1 MPDSSSQIVLVEHAG
16 EHISVSLEF
25 KDRERLSISVH
36 PDGTVTALAP
46 SSRTLEEVLT
56 RLNRRRGWIA
66 KQRRHFEKYQPLPRE
81 KWYVSGETHRY
92 LGRQYRLRVHRAG
105 AASVRLVGRF
115 FEVHVPAPE
124 QPRAVAAAMGRWY
137 QSHAESVFQER
148 VRRCMQ
154 SASALRLQ
162 LDVKLRVRPMARR
175 WGSCSNAGMITLNT
189 NLVKTPL
196 HCIDYVIMHELCH
209 LRVHDHGP
217 AFFRLLG
224 RCMPDW
230 RQRKE
235 RLDLL
240 VLR

>member
-16 EHISVSLEF
+16 EHISVALEF

-46 SSRTLEEVLT
+46 SSRTLEEVLA

-66 KQRRHFEKYQPLPRE
+66 KQRRHFQKYQPLPRE

-92 LGRQYRLRVHRAG
+92 LGRQYRLRVHRADDV
-105 AASVRLVGRF
+105 SVRLVGRF
-115 FEVHVPAPE
+115 FEVQVPTPE
-124 QPRAVAAAMGRWY
+124 QPLAVAAALGRWY

-154 SASALRLQ
+154 STSALRLETE
-162 LDVKLRVRPMARR
+162 VKLRVRPMARR

-209 LRVHDHGP
+209 LRVHNHSP

-230 RQRKE
+230 NQRKR
-235 RLDLL
+235 RLDSL